1 MDDKD
6 IIIDSNIAFSYNE
19 HIDLA
24 KKILNLSNPETRNFL
39 RKIAKPKKSVFPF
52 VDFIFLNEDEK
63 ENYFGQGNI
72 SYIKSANKNHDNF
85 LINNLDKNNL
95 EQNCSKNC
103 VDSVN
108 NIININNSI
117 IINLKNSLLW
127 EKNILFFNITKTI
140 LIHFNRF
147 YHVILKIKW
156 IYMNR
161 KFHWIYIKFFRTQLN
176 IF

>member
-1 MDDKD
+1 M
-6 IIIDSNIAFSYNE
+6 
-19 HIDLA
+19 
-24 KKILNLSNPETRNFL
+24 

-52 VDFIFLNEDEK
+52 IEFIFLNEDEK

-117 IINLKNSLLW
+117 NNFNPNDSIKNIKYINYVNEQNSL
-127 EKNILFFNITKTI
+127 KIP
-140 LIHFNRF
+140 F
-147 YHVILKIKW
+147 YFEDKMD
-156 IYMNR
+156 IYE
-161 KFHWIYIKFFRTQLN
+161 
-176 IF
+176 